1 MTIQAVDVQLWVQA
15 KLIRLLEK
23 LQAAV
28 PTHAV
33 ISTNRNEH
41 MGQVGVFCLNRS
53 TRVDQMGNIH
63 IAVHTVDSVAYIIRV
78 KLIGRNTTVELLQH
92 GANIAAAARVAGH
105 SKQRSF
111 QVDAPFVRVVFHY
124 AHGTLHIHD
133 NIIIIVGCDTTLK
146 QEAVVA

>member
-1 MTIQAVDVQLWVQA
+1 MTIQTVDVQLRVQA
-15 KLIRLLEK
+15 QLIGLLKE
-23 LQAAV
+23 LETALPLIVRAN
-28 PTHAV
+28 
-33 ISTNRNEH
+33 SNEH
-41 MGQVGVFCLNRS
+41 MGQVGVFSLNGGARI
-53 TRVDQMGNIH
+53 DQMCNIH
-63 IAVHTVDSVAYIIRV
+63 IAVHAIDGVAYIIRV

-92 GANIAAAARVAGH
+92 GANIAAATRVAGH